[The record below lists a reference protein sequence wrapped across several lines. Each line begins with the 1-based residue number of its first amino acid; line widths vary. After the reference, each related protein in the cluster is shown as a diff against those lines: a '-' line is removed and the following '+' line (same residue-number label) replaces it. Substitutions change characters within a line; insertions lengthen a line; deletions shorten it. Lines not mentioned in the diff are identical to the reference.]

1 MGKPLLTDEMI
12 QQAKREKR
20 QLDAK
25 LDAEFSVYKSQVEA
39 NESKKKKPLSR
50 TQEIEKEA
58 KRSKAMNKWLVIG
71 LVLLVILIYAA
82 FKL

>member
-1 MGKPLLTDEMI
+1 MVKPLLTEEMI
-12 QQAKREKR
+12 QKAAREKR

-25 LDAEFSVYKSQVEA
+25 LDAEFSAYKSLVET
-39 NESKKKKPLSR
+39 NDSKKKKALSR

-71 LVLLVILIYAA
+71 VIALIALIWAA